1 MSNSFQIFKDVLT
14 NNYFNFSGRV
24 NRPGYWHFILWSI
37 IIWFALFVLDIL
49 LFGFNED
56 FNLLSDIWNL
66 AIAIPSLGLAARRYH
81 DTNRTGWWLFIPAIP
96 LVPSFI
102 FLGLELEVLFII
114 FLFLAILLGIWAF
127 ILLCLKGDPE
137 NNKYGPCTKKI

>member
-1 MSNSFQIFKDVLT
+1 MSKSFLIFKNVLT
-14 NNYFNFSGRV
+14 ENYFNFSGRV

-37 IIWFALFVLDIL
+37 IIWFPLLALDIL
-49 LFGFNED
+49 LFGFSED

-96 LVPSFI
+96 LGPAFI
-102 FLGLELEVLFII
+102 FLLLEFEVLFII
-114 FLFLAILLGIWAF
+114 FICLTILLFIWAF

-137 NNKYGPCTKKI
+137 NNKYGDVIT